1 MNYGKNE
8 NLRLFFILTS
18 QLNYNKENYDVKY
31 TCSFHK
37 TILSS
42 LTCVLIYFI
51 NYIEL
56 DDCVNNSCSENFVI
70 FPEKCT

>member
-42 LTCVLIYFI
+42 LTCVLIYSLTI
-51 NYIEL
+51 
-56 DDCVNNSCSENFVI
+56 
-70 FPEKCT
+70 